1 MAAAGPH
8 PDFFI
13 IGAPKGGTTALAH
26 YLSEHP
32 RIFFSAPKE
41 PHFWDEDHENG
52 RTIHGLSTVDQ
63 YLRLFAGAD
72 PDQHLAIGEGSTS
85 YLQSRVAVQAIRDFN
100 PDARFLV
107 MLRHPIE
114 VAYGEHGEL
123 VRHYHEDV
131 TDFEEAWRLQ
141 EQRAAGHCL
150 PRTPGIVQ
158 QLQYRD
164 VARFGEQ
171 LERLFDV
178 VPESQ
183 RLVMLFDDFV
193 ADTRGTYQ
201 QVLEF
206 LNIPD
211 DGRTDFPKL
220 NQARAYRS
228 GWLGRMYHA
237 PPAII
242 ERPMRVLRSKV
253 MANSG
258 RMKQFVKD
266 MVSVKKP
273 RRNLRPEFRA
283 ELLDVFR
290 EDILRTAQLLDR
302 DLGHWITDD
311 SPQVK
316 SSDRSAAPVSVAGR
330 NEGHR

>member
-1 MAAAGPH
+1 MAGSGPH

-26 YLSEHP
+26 YLGEHP
-32 RIFFSAPKE
+32 QIFFSAPKE
-41 PHFWDEDHENG
+41 PHFWDEDHTNG
-52 RTIHGLSTVDQ
+52 RKIHGLWTVDQ
-63 YLRLFAGAD
+63 YLRLFTEAD
-72 PDQHLAIGEGSTS
+72 PNQHLAIGEGSTT
-85 YLQSRVAVQAIRDFN
+85 YLQSRVAVRAIREFN

-107 MLRHPIE
+107 MLRHPID

-141 EQRAAGHCL
+141 EQRASGQCL
-150 PRTPGIVQ
+150 PRSPGIIQ

-164 VARFGEQ
+164 VARFGDQ
-171 LERLFDV
+171 LNRLFDA

-183 RLVMLFDDFV
+183 RLVLLFEDFV
-193 ADTRGTYQ
+193 TDTRRAYQ

-206 LNIPD
+206 LGVPD
-211 DGRTDFPKL
+211 DGRTEFPKL

-237 PPAII
+237 PPAMLDG
-242 ERPMRVLRSKV
+242 PMRLVRSKV

-258 RMKQFVKD
+258 RIKQFVKD
-266 MVSVKKP
+266 VVSVKKP
-273 RRNLRPEFRA
+273 RPGLRPEFRA

-290 EDILRTAQLLDR
+290 DDIVRTADFLGR
-302 DLGHWITDD
+302 DLSHWLEGK
-311 SPQVK
+311 P
-316 SSDRSAAPVSVAGR
+316 REGAGSI
-330 NEGHR
+330 